1 MEDLIKMFPQ
11 FQQTQFWKLISMN
24 YSKLIKI
31 SIKDWHLNLVE
42 ISSHIIHQWRKDI
55 VNKIEIMALNSLE
68 DPKDSKIDKVNIIY
82 PREVLKPTVQFVY
95 ALKLLLQI
103 SMNKKT

>member
-1 MEDLIKMFPQ
+1 
-11 FQQTQFWKLISMN
+11 
-24 YSKLIKI
+24 
-31 SIKDWHLNLVE
+31 
-42 ISSHIIHQWRKDI
+42 
-55 VNKIEIMALNSLE
+55 MALNSLE